1 MTRPPPITPSDN
13 GPCRWGL
20 RWNGITIPP
29 TDCLI
34 AVVAIRRKLLLYAN
48 DSDFDNIPGLRRY
61 TP

>member
-1 MTRPPPITPSDN
+1 MTRPPPITLRTTALA
-13 GPCRWGL
+13 GGGL